1 MEEINNYKEISPGYT
16 IISAKKQRAKVY
28 VGNDPICINGKK
40 NKYVKSMHILKA
52 FHIATKLLSRKVLL
66 IQFSYYP
73 KEI

>member
-1 MEEINNYKEISPGYT
+1 M
-16 IISAKKQRAKVY
+16 Y